1 MHSMASNRLPKQFW
15 RVVVLD
21 TEKIG
26 VYERGSKTYAND
38 LHAQKALDGFKR
50 QGIRA
55 EIWTTGPVE
64 WECVSMPAPVDMEPL
79 W

>member
-1 MHSMASNRLPKQFW
+1 MASNRLPKQFW

-21 TEKIG
+21 TDRIKT
-26 VYERGSKTYAND
+26 YERGSKTYASG

-50 QGIRA
+50 AGIRA

-64 WECVSMPAPVDMEPL
+64 WDCVSMPAPANMEPL
-79 W
+79 F